1 MSMQPHSHSS
11 SLGRWRSVKTA
22 KEYRAMAEECAK
34 WAREARDNDVS
45 APLLQLG
52 QKWLDAASQL
62 DGLPA
67 TSASFTALPVAH
79 GRKDSTRLARQ
90 QSMFE

>member
-11 SLGRWRSVKTA
+11 SLGKWRSLKTA

-34 WAREARDNDVS
+34 WAREARDDDVS
-45 APLLQLG
+45 APLLHLG

-67 TSASFTALPVAH
+67 SSANPERPNVV
-79 GRKDSTRLARQ
+79 K
-90 QSMFE
+90 